1 VSETKDFP
9 RRFSSY
15 VLLKPLA
22 RGGMGELYLA
32 LSGAPGMEK
41 LCVIK
46 KVLPHLVA
54 PDNVQRFRDE
64 AMVAVRLSH
73 SNLVTVFD
81 AGHSD
86 DQIYLAMD
94 FIEGKDLL
102 ATWNRCAQRGVP
114 FPIEVAAYIVKE
126 LARGLGYAHAFG
138 GLNLVHRDVSPAN
151 VLLSYAGE
159 VKLTDFGLATSTLKL
174 QHTAPGIIF
183 GKLSY
188 LAPEQA
194 RREPLDGRTDI
205 YVCGI
210 LLWELL
216 TGQQLFPVKPAT
228 YTAGPQ
234 KSDSTA
240 DALERVRNPRAIPP
254 SQVTD
259 RVPVELDRIV
269 MRALE
274 PMPADRY
281 QTGEELRADL
291 GAFLAR
297 TAPETD
303 ADRLARFLRLLF
315 EKDTDNER
323 REREEMVRG
332 ASHFLSGAV
341 VSRSMAYTVPHSPG
355 SRGTPTP
362 GTMRADAVSRR
373 PAVQSP
379 GDAHGGA
386 HDAAHGGPPVAIEG
400 TDDPMPSVPDRDPRV
415 GTTVAERYFL
425 RRLCGEGAMG
435 RVYEGQHIDIGRRVA
450 IKILQ
455 SSFRH
460 TPEVVE
466 RFRREARSASRIGHP
481 NIVDV
486 TDSGTTEDGA
496 FFFVMEY
503 LDGINLEDLI
513 NREGM
518 LSIERAIL
526 IGAQICRALQ
536 AAHTAD
542 VIHRDLKPANI
553 MLINGKED
561 EDFVKVLDFGISKT
575 LELDDG
581 RPKRPGLTNP
591 DVAVGTPVYMSPEQ
605 AAGMPAD
612 ARTDVYAVG
621 GLLYE
626 MLTAVP
632 PCDGDNILA
641 ILNKKASEDPR
652 PARELRPGIPAQLE
666 AIVMRAMSRFAED
679 RQQSMATLKEELV
692 QCLAVLK
699 GAPTPAAVT
708 RAASGADGSPQQT
721 LRIRSVIRSH
731 PWVLGVGT
739 AALVVGTGV
748 WWTGHSLVEEDST
761 PMAHAPH
768 AAPPVAGGGATPTGN
783 PRWPETARPVFPE
796 PATSTAGGGAPIVE
810 ALPPAA
816 PVPAPLN
823 HLSGAPT
830 TPPRRAM
837 RPSGGAQKPM
847 AASGRASE
855 LPRRLAS
862 AGALAPTSSTTTT
875 TTTITTTGGTGLA
888 RAGSDAPAVTTVGP
902 SLVEQAQAAFN
913 KGNYAEAA
921 RRARQAVA
929 AGSSALAAH
938 LLLGDV
944 YYHMERYAEALRE
957 YQAALKLDPENP
969 LANRGRSLAA
979 KQVET
984 AASE

>member
-1 VSETKDFP
+1 MSDPHEFP
-9 RRFSSY
+9 RRFASY

-73 SNLVTVFD
+73 GNLVAVFD

-151 VLLSYAGE
+151 VLLSYTGE

-216 TGQQLFPVKPAT
+216 TGQQLFPVKPA
-228 YTAGPQ
+228 AFAPGNP

-240 DALERVRNPRAIPP
+240 DALDRVRNPRAVPP

-259 RVPVELDRIV
+259 RVPAELDRIV
-269 MRALE
+269 MKALQ
-274 PMPADRY
+274 PNPADRY
-281 QTGEELRADL
+281 QTGEELRAEL
-291 GAFLAR
+291 GAFLAK

-303 ADRLARFLRLLF
+303 ADRLAKFLRLLF
-315 EKDTDNER
+315 ERDTDTER
-323 REREEMVRG
+323 REREELVRG

-355 SRGTPTP
+355 ARATPVP
-362 GTMRADAVSRR
+362 GGVRAQGVPHRAPS
-373 PAVQSP
+373 
-379 GDAHGGA
+379 DAHAEGRD
-386 HDAAHGGPPVAIEG
+386 DARDDSYPRPPEK
-400 TDDPMPSVPDRDPRV
+400 DPRV
-415 GTTVAERYFL
+415 GTTVAGRYYL

-450 IKILQ
+450 VKILQ
-455 SSFRH
+455 SSYRH
-460 TPEVVE
+460 TPELVE
-466 RFRREARSASRIGHP
+466 RFRREARAASRIGHA

-486 TDSGTTEDGA
+486 TDSGTTDDGA

-518 LSIERAIL
+518 LPVERAML

-536 AAHTAD
+536 AAHSVE

-553 MLINGKED
+553 MLINRKED

-575 LELDDG
+575 MDLEDG
-581 RPKRPGLTNP
+581 GPKRQGLTNP

-652 PARELRPGIPAQLE
+652 PPRELRPDIPVGVE
-666 AIVMRAMSRFAED
+666 AVVMRALSRFAED
-679 RQQSMATLKEELV
+679 RQPSMAVLKDDLV
-692 QCLAVLK
+692 RCLATLK
-699 GAPTPAAVT
+699 GAPAKSPLS
-708 RAASGADGSPQQT
+708 RAAGGHDGGT
-721 LRIRSVIRSH
+721 LRTLRVRRVLRSH
-731 PWVLGVGT
+731 PWILGAAT
-739 AALVVGTGV
+739 AALVVGVGMWWFGRNLGDDGPPRRRDPRLAATG
-748 WWTGHSLVEEDST
+748 
-761 PMAHAPH
+761 
-768 AAPPVAGGGATPTGN
+768 AAVAD
-783 PRWPETARPVFPE
+783 PRWPAAQPPVFPQ
-796 PATSTAGGGAPIVE
+796 PPPTQPRANPGTPIVE
-810 ALPPAA
+810 ALPRATVSSPSPSSSSTSARRPTRPLALLSKPSPPPAA
-816 PVPAPLN
+816 AP
-823 HLSGAPT
+823 GAQRRPSAAAAAEAAQALAT
-830 TPPRRAM
+830 APPRPPVAV
-837 RPSGGAQKPM
+837 GG
-847 AASGRASE
+847 E
-855 LPRRLAS
+855 
-862 AGALAPTSSTTTT
+862 AL
-875 TTTITTTGGTGLA
+875 L
-888 RAGSDAPAVTTVGP
+888 
-902 SLVEQAQAAFN
+902 EQGQTAFN
-913 KGNYAEAA
+913 KGNYADAV
-921 RRARQAVA
+921 RRAHEALQAGGA
-929 AGSSALAAH
+929 PLGAH

-944 YYHMERYAEALRE
+944 YYHMERYTEALRE
-957 YQAALKLDPENP
+957 YQAALRLDPDNP
-969 LANRGRSLAA
+969 VANRGRELASR
-979 KQVET
+979 QVEP
-984 AASE
+984 AGP

>member
-1 VSETKDFP
+1 VSELPDFP
-9 RRFSSY
+9 RRFASY

-73 SNLVTVFD
+73 GNLVTVFD

-114 FPIEVAAYIVKE
+114 FPIEVAVYIVKE

-151 VLLSYAGE
+151 VLLSYTGE

-216 TGQQLFPVKPAT
+216 TGQQLFPVKPASF
-228 YTAGPQ
+228 APGHP

-254 SQVTD
+254 SHITD
-259 RVPVELDRIV
+259 RVPAELDRIV
-269 MRALE
+269 MKAVQ
-274 PMPADRY
+274 PNPADRY

-291 GAFLAR
+291 GAYLAR

-303 ADRLARFLRLLF
+303 ADRLAKFLRLLF
-315 EKDTDNER
+315 EKDTENER
-323 REREEMVRG
+323 VEREELVRG
-332 ASHFLSGAV
+332 ASSFLSGAAE
-341 VSRSMAYTVPHSPG
+341 SRSQP
-355 SRGTPTP
+355 RL
-362 GTMRADAVSRR
+362 
-373 PAVQSP
+373 QSP
-379 GDAHGGA
+379 VGPHAPSPRLTPDRGLRPDTPDRGLRPTTPDRGLRPVPPPLAHRSPSGA
-386 HDAAHGGPPVAIEG
+386 HAEG
-400 TDDPMPSVPDRDPRV
+400 MGEGRDDSHPRVVEKDPRV
-415 GTTVAERYFL
+415 GTTVAERYYL

-450 IKILQ
+450 VKILQ
-455 SSFRH
+455 SSYRH
-460 TPEVVE
+460 TPELVE
-466 RFRREARSASRIGHP
+466 RFRREARAASRIGHP

-486 TDSGTTEDGA
+486 TDSGMTEDGA

-518 LSIERAIL
+518 LAVDRALL

-542 VIHRDLKPANI
+542 VINRDLKPANI
-553 MLINGKED
+553 MLINRKED

-575 LELDDG
+575 LDIDTG
-581 RPKRPGLTNP
+581 PKRQNLTNP
-591 DVAVGTPVYMSPEQ
+591 EVAVGTPVYMSPEQ

-626 MLTAVP
+626 MLSAVP

-652 PARELRPGIPAQLE
+652 PLRELRPDVPPDVE
-666 AIVMRAMSRFAED
+666 AVVMRALGRFADD
-679 RQQSMATLKEELV
+679 RQQSMATLKDDLV
-692 QCLAVLK
+692 RCLAALK
-699 GAPTPAAVT
+699 GAAKIPST
-708 RAASGADGSPQQT
+708 RMPDEPVAGPLQT
-721 LRIRSVIRSH
+721 QRVRRILRSH
-731 PWVLGVGT
+731 PWLLGAAT
-739 AALVVGTGV
+739 AAMVLASGLWFFGRGGDEAMPRRRT
-748 WWTGHSLVEEDST
+748 TASS
-761 PMAHAPH
+761 APADNQRTVT
-768 AAPPVAGGGATPTGN
+768 AAPM
-783 PRWPETARPVFPE
+783 PRAR
-796 PATSTAGGGAPIVE
+796 APIVE
-810 ALPPAA
+810 ELPRVPAAAPPGAAPPPVGVAPLPARRVSRPVAFLPNPTAASPAAAPPPAA
-816 PVPAPLN
+816 
-823 HLSGAPT
+823 G
-830 TPPRRAM
+830 RRATTVA
-837 RPSGGAQKPM
+837 PP
-847 AASGRASE
+847 ASE
-855 LPRRLAS
+855 TTLALMP
-862 AGALAPTSSTTTT
+862 ATMPAL
-875 TTTITTTGGTGLA
+875 TGGKL
-888 RAGSDAPAVTTVGP
+888 
-902 SLVEQAQAAFN
+902 LEQGQAAFN
-913 KGNYAEAA
+913 RGSYAEAV
-921 RRARQAVA
+921 RRAREALT
-929 AGSSALAAH
+929 AGGSPVGAH

-944 YYHMERYAEALRE
+944 YYHTERYAEALRE
-957 YQAALKLDPENP
+957 YQAALKIDPDNP
-969 LANRGRSLAA
+969 IANRGRELAQR
-979 KQVET
+979 QVEPVPP
-984 AASE
+984 

>member
-1 VSETKDFP
+1 VTEPHDFP
-9 RRFSSY
+9 RRFASY

-73 SNLVTVFD
+73 GNLVTVFD

-114 FPIEVAAYIVKE
+114 FPIEVAVYIVKE

-151 VLLSYAGE
+151 VLLSYTGE

-216 TGQQLFPVKPAT
+216 TGQQLFPVKPA
-228 YTAGPQ
+228 AFAPGHP

-254 SQVTD
+254 SHVTD
-259 RVPVELDRIV
+259 RVPLELDRIV
-269 MRALE
+269 MRALKAN
-274 PMPADRY
+274 PAERY

-291 GAFLAR
+291 GAYLAR

-303 ADRLARFLRLLF
+303 ADRLSKFLKLLF
-315 EKDTDNER
+315 EKDTDAER
-323 REREEMVRG
+323 REREDLVRN
-332 ASHFLSGAV
+332 ASHFLAGAEV
-341 VSRSMAYTVPHSPG
+341 PRSMAYTVPHSPSARETPDRG
-355 SRGTPTP
+355 VKPATPSRGMRPTP
-362 GTMRADAVSRR
+362 VPHRAPSGAH
-373 PAVQSP
+373 AEGI
-379 GDAHGGA
+379 GDAR
-386 HDAAHGGPPVAIEG
+386 
-400 TDDPMPSVPDRDPRV
+400 DDSHPRLVEKDPRV
-415 GTTVAERYFL
+415 GTTVAERYYL

-450 IKILQ
+450 VKILQ
-455 SSFRH
+455 SSYRH
-460 TPEVVE
+460 TPELVE
-466 RFRREARSASRIGHP
+466 RFRREARAASRIGHP

-486 TDSGTTEDGA
+486 TDSGTTDDGA

-518 LSIERAIL
+518 LAVDRALL

-536 AAHTAD
+536 AAHSVD

-553 MLINGKED
+553 MLINRKED

-575 LELDDG
+575 LDIDTG
-581 RPKRPGLTNP
+581 PKRQNLTNP

-652 PARELRPGIPAQLE
+652 PLRELRPDVPPDVE
-666 AIVMRAMSRFAED
+666 AVVMRALARFADD
-679 RQQSMATLKEELV
+679 RQQSMATLKDDLV
-692 QCLAVLK
+692 RCLAGVK
-699 GAPTPAAVT
+699 GAAKIPSARMGEEPAA
-708 RAASGADGSPQQT
+708 GPGQT
-721 LRIRSVIRSH
+721 QRVRRVLRSH
-731 PWVLGVGT
+731 PWLLG
-739 AALVVGTGV
+739 A
-748 WWTGHSLVEEDST
+748 
-761 PMAHAPH
+761 
-768 AAPPVAGGGATPTGN
+768 
-783 PRWPETARPVFPE
+783 
-796 PATSTAGGGAPIVE
+796 ATSTLVVAAGMWLFGRGDEPSARRRTAISR
-810 ALPPAA
+810 PPAA
-816 PVPAPLN
+816 APRAAAATPAARPSTPIVVALPRAAEEIPRAAQPQPRVEATPVAQPPAPVVVTAPPAPTRRVSRPFTYLPKPTTAPSSPVPAPTV
-823 HLSGAPT
+823 GRR
-830 TPPRRAM
+830 TPP
-837 RPSGGAQKPM
+837 
-847 AASGRASE
+847 AAE
-855 LPRRLAS
+855 
-862 AGALAPTSSTTTT
+862 
-875 TTTITTTGGTGLA
+875 
-888 RAGSDAPAVTTVGP
+888 PAVALMPATLPGP
-902 SLVEQAQAAFN
+902 NGAKLLEEGQAAFN
-913 KGNYAEAA
+913 KGSYAEAM
-921 RRARQAVA
+921 RRA
-929 AGSSALAAH
+929 H
-938 LLLGDV
+938 
-944 YYHMERYAEALRE
+944 EALNAGGAPVG
-957 YQAALKLDPENP
+957 AA
-969 LANRGRSLAA
+969 
-979 KQVET
+979 
-984 AASE
+984 

>member
-1 VSETKDFP
+1 
-9 RRFSSY
+9 

-73 SNLVTVFD
+73 GNLVTVFD

-114 FPIEVAAYIVKE
+114 FPIEVAVYIVKE

-151 VLLSYAGE
+151 VLLSYTGE

-216 TGQQLFPVKPAT
+216 TGQQLFPVKPA
-228 YTAGPQ
+228 AFAPGHP

-254 SQVTD
+254 SHVTD
-259 RVPVELDRIV
+259 RVPLELDRIV
-269 MRALE
+269 MKALQAN
-274 PMPADRY
+274 PADRY

-291 GAFLAR
+291 GAYLAK

-303 ADRLARFLRLLF
+303 ADRLSKFLKLLF
-315 EKDTDNER
+315 EKDTEDER
-323 REREEMVRG
+323 REREELVRN
-332 ASHFLSGAV
+332 ASHFLSGSE

-355 SRGTPTP
+355 ARETPERGSKPATPSRGLRPTP
-362 GTMRADAVSRR
+362 VPHR
-373 PAVQSP
+373 SP
-379 GDAHGGA
+379 SGAHAEGIGDAR
-386 HDAAHGGPPVAIEG
+386 
-400 TDDPMPSVPDRDPRV
+400 DDSHPRLVEKDPRV
-415 GTTVAERYFL
+415 GTTVAERYYL

-450 IKILQ
+450 VKILQ
-455 SSFRH
+455 SSYRH
-460 TPEVVE
+460 TPELVE
-466 RFRREARSASRIGHP
+466 RFRREARAASRIGHP

-486 TDSGTTEDGA
+486 TDSGTTDDGA

-503 LDGINLEDLI
+503 LDGLNLEDLI

-518 LSIERAIL
+518 LAVDRALL

-536 AAHTAD
+536 AAHSAD

-553 MLINGKED
+553 MLINRKED

-575 LELDDG
+575 LDIDTG
-581 RPKRPGLTNP
+581 PKRQNLTNP

-652 PARELRPGIPAQLE
+652 PLRELRPDVPPDVE
-666 AIVMRAMSRFAED
+666 AVVMRALSRFADD
-679 RQQSMATLKEELV
+679 RQQSMATLKDDLV
-692 QCLAVLK
+692 RCLAGVK
-699 GAPTPAAVT
+699 GAAKIPSARMPEPAA
-708 RAASGADGSPQQT
+708 GPGQT
-721 LRIRSVIRSH
+721 QRVRRVLRNH
-731 PWVLGVGT
+731 PWLLGAAT
-739 AALVVGTGV
+739 AALVVAGGL
-748 WWTGHSLVEEDST
+748 WLFGRDDD
-761 PMAHAPH
+761 AP
-768 AAPPVAGGGATPTGN
+768 ARRRTTASRPPVAEPRAPASASTPA
-783 PRWPETARPVFPE
+783 PRP
-796 PATSTAGGGAPIVE
+796 SAPIVI
-810 ALPPAA
+810 ALPRTVEELARATQPPAA
-816 PVPAPLN
+816 APVEAAPAATPPPAIVT
-823 HLSGAPT
+823 APPA
-830 TPPRRAM
+830 PPRRVS
-837 RPSGGAQKPM
+837 RPFMYLPKPT
-847 AASGRASE
+847 APSSSAPAPTVGRRTPPASE
-855 LPRRLAS
+855 SAVALMPATLP
-862 AGALAPTSSTTTT
+862 
-875 TTTITTTGGTGLA
+875 
-888 RAGSDAPAVTTVGP
+888 GP
-902 SLVEQAQAAFN
+902 NGVKLLEEGQAAFN
-913 KGNYAEAA
+913 KGSYAEAL
-921 RRARQAVA
+921 RRAHEALN
-929 AGSSALAAH
+929 AGGAPVGAH
-938 LLLGDV
+938 VLLGDV
-944 YYHMERYAEALRE
+944 YYHTERYAEALRE

-969 LANRGRSLAA
+969 IANRGRELASR
-979 KQVET
+979 QVEQ
-984 AASE
+984 

>member
-1 VSETKDFP
+1 MSEPHDFP
-9 RRFSSY
+9 RRFASY

-73 SNLVTVFD
+73 GNLVAVFD

-114 FPIEVAAYIVKE
+114 FPIEVAVYIVKE

-151 VLLSYAGE
+151 VLLSYTGE

-216 TGQQLFPVKPAT
+216 TGQQLFPVKPA
-228 YTAGPQ
+228 AFAPGHP

-254 SQVTD
+254 SQITD
-259 RVPVELDRIV
+259 RVPAELDRIV
-269 MRALE
+269 MRALAAN
-274 PMPADRY
+274 PADRY

-291 GAFLAR
+291 GAYLAK

-303 ADRLARFLRLLF
+303 ADRLSKFLRLLF
-315 EKDTDNER
+315 EKDTEDER
-323 REREEMVRG
+323 REREELVRN
-332 ASHFLSGAV
+332 ASHFLSGSE
-341 VSRSMAYTVPHSPG
+341 VSRSMAYTVPHSPSARETPDRG
-355 SRGTPTP
+355 VKPATPSRGVRPTP
-362 GTMRADAVSRR
+362 VPLR
-373 PAVQSP
+373 SP
-379 GDAHGGA
+379 SGAHAEGMGDAR
-386 HDAAHGGPPVAIEG
+386 
-400 TDDPMPSVPDRDPRV
+400 DDSHPRLVEKDPRV
-415 GTTVAERYFL
+415 GTTVAERYYL

-450 IKILQ
+450 VKILQ
-455 SSFRH
+455 SSYRH
-460 TPEVVE
+460 TPELVE
-466 RFRREARSASRIGHP
+466 RFRREARAASRIGHP

-486 TDSGTTEDGA
+486 TDSGTTDDGA

-518 LSIERAIL
+518 LAVDRALL

-536 AAHTAD
+536 AAHSAD

-553 MLINGKED
+553 MLINRKED

-575 LELDDG
+575 LDIDTG
-581 RPKRPGLTNP
+581 PKRQNLTNP

-626 MLTAVP
+626 MLSAVP

-652 PARELRPGIPAQLE
+652 PLRELRPDVPPDVE
-666 AIVMRAMSRFAED
+666 AVVMRALGRFADD
-679 RQQSMATLKEELV
+679 RQQSMATLKDDLV
-692 QCLAVLK
+692 RCLAANK
-699 GAPTPAAVT
+699 GAAKIASARMPEPAA
-708 RAASGADGSPQQT
+708 GPQQT
-721 LRIRSVIRSH
+721 QRVRRVLRSH
-731 PWVLGVGT
+731 PWLLGVAT
-739 AALVVGTGV
+739 AALVLVTGIWLFGRSDDAPARRKAV
-748 WWTGHSLVEEDST
+748 ASRTPAAEPRAAATTGPAPARPSTPIVEELPRTT
-761 PMAHAPH
+761 PQRPRVETPQPQLQLQPPVVLSGPPAPQRRMNRPT
-768 AAPPVAGGGATPTGN
+768 AFLPKPTPAPPPTLGRRA
-783 PRWPETARPVFPE
+783 PAAPE
-796 PATSTAGGGAPIVE
+796 PAVGLISATLPTPNGAK
-810 ALPPAA
+810 L
-816 PVPAPLN
+816 L
-823 HLSGAPT
+823 
-830 TPPRRAM
+830 
-837 RPSGGAQKPM
+837 
-847 AASGRASE
+847 
-855 LPRRLAS
+855 
-862 AGALAPTSSTTTT
+862 
-875 TTTITTTGGTGLA
+875 
-888 RAGSDAPAVTTVGP
+888 
-902 SLVEQAQAAFN
+902 EQGQAAFN
-913 KGNYAEAA
+913 KGSYPEAF
-921 RRARQAVA
+921 RRAQQALS
-929 AGSSALAAH
+929 AGGAPVGAH
-938 LLLGDV
+938 VLLGDV
-944 YYHMERYAEALRE
+944 YYHTERYGEALRE

-969 LANRGRSLAA
+969 IAIRGRELAS
-979 KQVET
+979 KQVEP
-984 AASE
+984 AAQ

>member
-1 VSETKDFP
+1 
-9 RRFSSY
+9 
-15 VLLKPLA
+15 VLLRPLA

-46 KVLPHLVA
+46 KVLPHLIA

-64 AMVAVRLSH
+64 AMVAVKLSH
-73 SNLVTVFD
+73 GNLVTVFD

-94 FIEGKDLL
+94 FIDGKDLL

-114 FPIEVAAYIVKE
+114 FPVEVAAYIVKE

-151 VLLSYAGE
+151 VLLSYSGE

-174 QHTAPGIIF
+174 QQTAPGIIF

-194 RREPLDGRTDI
+194 RREHLDGRTDL

-216 TGQQLFPVKPAT
+216 TGQQLFPVKAAAFAPNN
-228 YTAGPQ
+228 P
-234 KSDSTA
+234 KNDSTA
-240 DALERVRNPRAIPP
+240 DALERVRNPRAIAP
-254 SQVTD
+254 SQITD
-259 RVPVELDRIV
+259 RVPAELDRIV
-269 MRALE
+269 MKALQ
-274 PMPADRY
+274 PSPADRY

-291 GAFLAR
+291 GAFLAK

-303 ADRLARFLRLLF
+303 ADRLAKFLKVLF

-323 REREEMVRG
+323 HEREEMVRD

-341 VSRSMAYTVPHSPG
+341 ASRSMAYTVPHSP
-355 SRGTPTP
+355 SARSTPAP
-362 GTMRADAVSRR
+362 GVRAQPLPHRAPS
-373 PAVQSP
+373 
-379 GDAHGGA
+379 DAHAEGRD
-386 HDAAHGGPPVAIEG
+386 DARDDSHPRVA
-400 TDDPMPSVPDRDPRV
+400 DNDKDPRV
-415 GTTVAERYFL
+415 GNTVAGRYYL

-450 IKILQ
+450 VKILQ
-455 SSFRH
+455 SSYRH
-460 TPEVVE
+460 TPELVE

-486 TDSGTTEDGA
+486 TDSGTTDDGA

-503 LDGINLEDLI
+503 LDGFNLEDLI

-518 LSIERAIL
+518 LSVERAIL

-536 AAHTAD
+536 AAHAVD

-553 MLINGKED
+553 MLVNRKED

-575 LELDDG
+575 LDLDDG
-581 RPKRPGLTNP
+581 RPRRQGLTNP

-626 MLTAVP
+626 MLTACP
-632 PCDGDNILA
+632 PCEGEDILA

-652 PARELRPGIPAQLE
+652 PPRELRPGIPADLE
-666 AIVMRAMSRFAED
+666 AVVMRALSRFAND
-679 RQQSMATLKEELV
+679 RQPSMEALKDDLV
-692 QCLAVLK
+692 RCLTSLK
-699 GAPTPAAVT
+699 GAPARASLSQDAVGES
-708 RAASGADGSPQQT
+708 RQQT
-721 LRIRSVIRSH
+721 LRIRHVINSH
-731 PWVLGVGT
+731 PWILGVGT
-739 AALVVGTGV
+739 GAVVVFAGLWWFGRGAGDEEAARPRAVRV
-748 WWTGHSLVEEDST
+748 
-761 PMAHAPH
+761 A
-768 AAPPVAGGGATPTGN
+768 AAPAVAAQAAAPAVVARAETS
-783 PRWPETARPVFPE
+783 RWPEAPRPVFPE
-796 PATSTAGGGAPIVE
+796 DSPGQPVVE
-810 ALPPAA
+810 ALPRAEVKLPAMA
-816 PVPAPLN
+816 SPTSARRPIRPLALPSKPAQPGLTTGAVSPRRATASL
-823 HLSGAPT
+823 LSAAAAAT
-830 TPPRRAM
+830 TPP
-837 RPSGGAQKPM
+837 
-847 AASGRASE
+847 ASG
-855 LPRRLAS
+855 
-862 AGALAPTSSTTTT
+862 ALVSGSS
-875 TTTITTTGGTGLA
+875 L
-888 RAGSDAPAVTTVGP
+888 
-902 SLVEQAQAAFN
+902 LEQGQTAFN
-913 KGNYAEAA
+913 AGRYAEAM
-921 RRARQAVA
+921 RRGREALA
-929 AGSSALAAH
+929 AGGASLAAH

-944 YYHMERYAEALRE
+944 YYHMQRYSQALGE
-957 YQAALKLDPENP
+957 YQAALTLDPDNR
-969 LANRGRSLAA
+969 LAIRGRELAS
-979 KQVET
+979 KQTE
-984 AASE
+984 ADAP